1 VNGLQVNGRT
11 VERAVLCDQ
20 DLLAVGPFRLKVQ
33 IPEWLAQGSPL
44 PEAESLAD
52 TAVMPPEPEQ
62 SPSNIWRV
70 K

>member
-1 VNGLQVNGRT
+1 
-11 VERAVLCDQ
+11 VLCDQ

-52 TAVMPPEPEQ
+52 TAVMPPDAAQ
-62 SPSNIWRV
+62 SSSNIWRV

>member
-1 VNGLQVNGRT
+1 VNGLQVNGRP

-20 DLLAVGPFRLKVQ
+20 DLLAIGPFRLKVQ
-33 IPEWLAQGSPL
+33 IPEWLAADSPL

-52 TAVMPPEPEQ
+52 TAVMPAETAQ
-62 SPSNIWRV
+62 SQSSIWRV